1 MADTKKAWIAW
12 LVGEKSFLIFYSES
26 TVPLHGPDRLLI
38 DQRNIFV
45 YGAWTTIED
54 SISILTQDHDQ
65 GMNSNKVLLEE
76 EWGIA
81 MQRRSVLDHGLNC
94 WRKNC
99 NKMCRKSSFN
109 QSQLK
114 SMHSKD
120 RSVLLTIIPL
130 ISPHNHS
137 EPIGRWFEWLHCSI
151 ATTLRALFRHSKC

>member
-1 MADTKKAWIAW
+1 M
-12 LVGEKSFLIFYSES
+12 
-26 TVPLHGPDRLLI
+26 PLHGPDRLLI

-94 WRKNC
+94 
-99 NKMCRKSSFN
+99 
-109 QSQLK
+109 
-114 SMHSKD
+114 
-120 RSVLLTIIPL
+120 
-130 ISPHNHS
+130 
-137 EPIGRWFEWLHCSI
+137 
-151 ATTLRALFRHSKC
+151 